1 MNEILL
7 ILHFIGLGL
16 GTSGAVSGFVVGRLA
31 LASPQDAPVL
41 GRVPQM
47 VSRFSGT
54 GLALLWITGIIMVW
68 TRWDGPA
75 SLSNWF
81 WLKLACVVAITIV
94 FGVIESALRQAKR
107 GDTAGATRKV
117 QVVGPLSSLLLLLII
132 VFAVLAFN

>member
-7 ILHFIGLGL
+7 MLHFLGLGL
-16 GTSGAVSGFVVGRLA
+16 GTAGSVSGFVVGRLIA
-31 LASPQDAPVL
+31 ASPKDAPVL

-68 TRWDGPA
+68 SRWDGPG
-75 SLSNWF
+75 SLPSLF
-81 WLKLACVVAITIV
+81 WVKFVFVVAITIC
-94 FGVIESALRQAKR
+94 FGIIESALAQAKR
-107 GDTAGATRKV
+107 GDPAGAQKKL
-117 QVVGPLSSLLLLLII
+117 QVVGPIASLSLLIVI

>member
-1 MNEILL
+1 MNAILL

-16 GTSGAVSGFVVGRLA
+16 GTSGTVAGYVTARLA
-31 LASPQDAPVL
+31 IESPQDAPVL

-54 GLALLWITGIIMVW
+54 GLGLLWITGIIMVW

-75 SLSNWF
+75 SLPNLF
-81 WLKLACVVAITIV
+81 WVKFVFVVAITIA
-94 FGVIESALRQAKR
+94 FGLIEAALAQAKR
-107 GDTAGATRKV
+107 GDPAGAQRKLTTS
-117 QVVGPLSSLLLLLII
+117 GPISSLLLLLII